1 MEKLLEIL
9 SSHVREDE
17 GNLDIASFP
26 LRNTTS
32 RATVF
37 LKTENVVASGIE
49 LAQRF
54 LEKYH
59 LKSIFHVKDGEFIP
73 KKGAIGE
80 IEGNTYSLLLIER
93 TLLNTLSLM
102 FSTATVTRR
111 FARKLKHAKIA
122 ATRKTIPGF
131 SLFQKL
137 AVMHGGGDTHRFNLG
152 DCVMIKDNHLKL
164 YGSVEKAI
172 QEVKKISSFTR
183 KIEIEVEN
191 MEDALKAVEMGADI
205 VMLDNMSPEMVEKVS
220 KKIKEM
226 NPNVVVEVSGG
237 ITEENVSD
245 YDIETVDVISTSRLT
260 LSEVFVDLSL
270 EIQR

>member
-1 MEKLLEIL
+1 MKSWGDNVEKLLEIL

-122 ATRKTIPGF
+122 ATRKIDSGFFPFPETCCDARRRRHPQVQSGRLRYDKGQPFETLRKCGKSDPG
-131 SLFQKL
+131 S
-137 AVMHGGGDTHRFNLG
+137 
-152 DCVMIKDNHLKL
+152 
-164 YGSVEKAI
+164 
-172 QEVKKISSFTR
+172 
-183 KIEIEVEN
+183 
-191 MEDALKAVEMGADI
+191 
-205 VMLDNMSPEMVEKVS
+205 
-220 KKIKEM
+220 
-226 NPNVVVEVSGG
+226 
-237 ITEENVSD
+237 
-245 YDIETVDVISTSRLT
+245 
-260 LSEVFVDLSL
+260 
-270 EIQR
+270 

>member
-1 MEKLLEIL
+1 
-9 SSHVREDE
+9 
-17 GNLDIASFP
+17 
-26 LRNTTS
+26 
-32 RATVF
+32 
-37 LKTENVVASGIE
+37 
-49 LAQRF
+49 
-54 LEKYH
+54 
-59 LKSIFHVKDGEFIP
+59 
-73 KKGAIGE
+73 
-80 IEGNTYSLLLIER
+80 
-93 TLLNTLSLM
+93 
-102 FSTATVTRR
+102 
-111 FARKLKHAKIA
+111 
-122 ATRKTIPGF
+122 
-131 SLFQKL
+131 
-137 AVMHGGGDTHRFNLG
+137 
-152 DCVMIKDNHLKL
+152 
-164 YGSVEKAI
+164 VEKAI